1 MAASD
6 ADRPAERI
14 VVQKA
19 LRTPRSAALAGIAFS
34 VLFTISLL
42 LIRESVPAD
51 PADAGAWLSDD
62 SQRHAMLR
70 ALSLVPF
77 AGIAFLWFIAVV
89 RDRIGESEDRF
100 FATVFLGSGLL
111 FIAMLFAATATTAAL
126 VSSAGEDSQRMVDS
140 GVWSMGRHLAF
151 SLMNVYGLRVAAVFV
166 IATSTILL
174 RTGAGPRWL
183 AVSGYAIAVV
193 LLGMLG
199 FYQRLELL
207 FPAWVMAVSLHIL
220 IASFRRDRLGQAP
233 SGIAAA
239 E

>member
-1 MAASD
+1 MATSGAQ
-6 ADRPAERI
+6 RTAERE
-14 VVQKA
+14 VVRMA

-34 VLFTISLL
+34 VLFTISLVL
-42 LIRESVPAD
+42 VREAMPAD

-62 SQRHAMLR
+62 SQRRAMLR

-126 VSSAGEDSQRMVDS
+126 VSSAGDDSERLVDS
-140 GVWSMGRHLAF
+140 GVWTVGRHLAF
-151 SLMNVYGLRVAAVFV
+151 SLMNVYGLRMAAVFI
-166 IATSTILL
+166 IATSTILW
-174 RTGAGPRWL
+174 RTRAGPRWL
-183 AVSGYAIAVV
+183 AASGYAIAIV
-193 LLGMLG
+193 LLAALG
-199 FYQRLELL
+199 YYQRLELL

-220 IASFRRDRLGQAP
+220 IASLRRDRAGR
-233 SGIAAA
+233 S
-239 E
+239 